1 MKAVVTGGTG
11 LVGSRLI
18 SALQKEGY
26 AVTVFSRS
34 ANPRKGITVLPWP
47 LTAEGKQA
55 VAEASVVFNLA
66 GAPVAQRWTEKARNE
81 ILESRT
87 GTTDALV
94 NALTGSDTVLISAS
108 AIGLYPEGNQELS
121 EDNKPAQGFL
131 ANVVQAWEASAMR
144 GTENGH
150 RVVCLR
156 IGLVLSPDGGALAK
170 LLPLFKFGLGSP
182 VGDGSHWQ
190 SWIHIDDLVAMMVF
204 AAKNSTMSGAYNA
217 VSPEPVS
224 NKRLSKALAKALR
237 KPFFLPPVP
246 AFVLRLVFG
255 RMSSIV
261 LASQRVSSQ
270 RIRTAG
276 FTFAHPT
283 VEEAMHDLF
292 KSA

>member
-1 MKAVVTGGTG
+1 MKAVITGGTG

-18 SALQKEGY
+18 TALQKEGY

-34 ANPRKGITVLPWP
+34 AKSKNGVTVLPWP
-47 LTAEGKQA
+47 LNAEGRKA

-66 GAPVAQRWTEKARNE
+66 GAPVAQRWTEKARKE

-87 GTTDALV
+87 DTTDEIVA
-94 NALTGSDTVLISAS
+94 AMTGKDTVLVSAS
-108 AIGLYPEGNQELS
+108 AIGLYPESDQELT
-121 EDNKPAQGFL
+121 EDSKPAQGFL
-131 ANVVQAWEASAMR
+131 AGVVKQWEASAQR
-144 GTENGH
+144 ATENGH

-156 IGLVLSPDGGALAK
+156 IGLVLSPDGGALGK
-170 LLPLFKFGLGSP
+170 LLPLFKLGLGSA
-182 VGDGSHWQ
+182 VGDGNHWQ

-204 AAKNSTMSGAYNA
+204 AAKNGTMNGAYNA
-217 VSPEPVS
+217 VAPTPVS
-224 NKRLSKALAKALR
+224 NKALSKALAKALG

-246 AFVLRLVFG
+246 AFMLRLVFG

-276 FTFAHPT
+276 FSFAHPT
-283 VEEAMHDLF
+283 VEEAMRDLF
-292 KSA
+292 R